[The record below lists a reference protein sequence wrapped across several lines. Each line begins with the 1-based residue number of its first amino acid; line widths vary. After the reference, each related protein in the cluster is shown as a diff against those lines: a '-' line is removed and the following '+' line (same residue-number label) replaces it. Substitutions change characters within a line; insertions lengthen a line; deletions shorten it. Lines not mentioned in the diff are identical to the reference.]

1 MSEQEE
7 WRRSVDAA
15 PTIQLKLTRLR
26 TYLAQLHSASAH
38 GGPSREA
45 EKVAIRREIDE
56 LKKES

>member
-7 WRRSVDAA
+7 WHQAVVSA
-15 PTIQLKLTRLR
+15 PTIQLKITRLR
-26 TYLAQLHSASAH
+26 TYLAQLHSAAAH

-45 EKVAIRREIDE
+45 EMAEVRRQIAE